1 MAEASIS
8 PSTPGSSAKAHLP
21 LVVYVLTAGTFLM
34 GTSEFIVAG
43 LLPEIAADYNV
54 SVAQVGM
61 AITLFAIGMIFGA
74 PAVAM
79 FTLRMPKR
87 ITLMLSL
94 VVFAIGHLI
103 AALTTDFTVLLISRV
118 ISAVA
123 TSSFWTVAAVVA
135 SKAAG
140 PTASGRALGI
150 VIGGGML
157 ANVLGVPLGSIAG
170 QIAGWR
176 GPFWA
181 LTIVAAVLAIAIV
194 KLVPAEVPKQ
204 TIPRIRD
211 ELAGLRSIR
220 LWLSLLGCVTV
231 NAGALSV
238 YSFIAPLLT
247 EHTGLA
253 SKFIPIALA
262 LFGVASLV
270 GSIFGGRI
278 GDRHPLTM
286 PMFTAGISA
295 LASAGLLAFSSVPA
309 AALIM
314 FTLLGLVG
322 LAANPV
328 LTSLAVGY
336 GGNSPTLAS
345 SMVVSFFNV
354 GTALG
359 TWITGMLIETQLG
372 VLAPPLVGVI
382 FGVLTFVPVVI
393 IAVLE
398 RRRPIRHDTFMA
410 PSEVI

>member
-1 MAEASIS
+1 
-8 PSTPGSSAKAHLP
+8 
-21 LVVYVLTAGTFLM
+21 
-34 GTSEFIVAG
+34 
-43 LLPEIAADYNV
+43 
-54 SVAQVGM
+54 
-61 AITLFAIGMIFGA
+61 
-74 PAVAM
+74 
-79 FTLRMPKR
+79 
-87 ITLMLSL
+87 
-94 VVFAIGHLI
+94 LI
-103 AALTTDFTVLLISRV
+103 AAFTTDFTVLLVSRV
-118 ISAVA
+118 VSAVA

-140 PTASGRALGI
+140 SKASGRALGI

-181 LTIVAAVLAIAIV
+181 LAIIAIVLAIAIV
-194 KLVPAEVPKQ
+194 KLVPAEVPGR

-211 ELAGLRSIR
+211 EFAGLRSIR

-253 SKFIPIALA
+253 SQFIPIALA
-262 LFGVASLV
+262 LFGVASLI

-278 GDRHPLTM
+278 GDRRPHTM
-286 PMFTAGISA
+286 PMFTEESSAGISA
-295 LASAGLLAFSSVPA
+295 LASAGLLAFSSIPA

-398 RRRPIRHDTFMA
+398 RRRPILRNTFMA
-410 PSEVI
+410 PDEVI

>member
-8 PSTPGSSAKAHLP
+8 PSTSGSSTTAHLP
-21 LVVYVLTAGTFLM
+21 LVVYVLTVGTFLM

-74 PAVAM
+74 PTVAL

-87 ITLMLSL
+87 IILMLSL

-103 AALTTDFTVLLISRV
+103 AAFTTDFTVLLVSRV
-118 ISAVA
+118 VSAVA

-140 PTASGRALGI
+140 SKASARALGI

-181 LTIVAAVLAIAIV
+181 LAIIAVVLAIAII
-194 KLVPAEVPKQ
+194 KLVPAEVSGR

-211 ELAGLRSIR
+211 EFAGLRSIR

-253 SKFIPIALA
+253 SQFIPIALA
-262 LFGVASLV
+262 LFGVASLI

-278 GDRHPLTM
+278 GDRHPHTM

-295 LASAGLLAFSSVPA
+295 LASAGLLAFSSIPA

-393 IAVLE
+393 VAVLE
-398 RRRPIRHDTFMA
+398 RRRPILRNTFMA
-410 PSEVI
+410 PDEVI